1 MAVKEVVKAVAKVAK
16 VAKAVAETA
25 EEARKA
31 LGYTAKELQNISAAD
46 FNKLTNVQL
55 KGALRTM
62 QKATSQRKRRLEKSG
77 VFSDALQGFE
87 ERGGI
92 KTNLNNRVAMQAELK
107 RAIQFM
113 NAKTSTIQG
122 ARASELQAREDI
134 GLPADSEK
142 EIVKE
147 SWRMFHKLQEEY
159 PNFLA
164 KEVMQHQRYS
174 NVREAIGKASQKGAT
189 QEQISKM
196 LHEMSAQA
204 EKQNNREVQRLTKSL
219 RDFNIH
225 DYLLK
230 FDPEQFAKD
239 YPQEWEKI
247 QEKQARKNKRSKA
260 SGYNE
265 QWIYNRD

>member
-1 MAVKEVVKAVAKVAK
+1 MALKSLKAIAKAMKAVT
-16 VAKAVAETA
+16 ETA

-46 FNKLTNVQL
+46 FNKLTNAQL

-122 ARASELQAREDI
+122 ARASELQAREAL
-134 GLPADSEK
+134 GLQADTDK
-142 EIVKE
+142 ETVRDT
-147 SWRMFHKLQEEY
+147 WDMFHRLQEEY
-159 PNFLA
+159 PQYLS
-164 KEVMQHQRYS
+164 KETMKGQRYRNLQS
-174 NVREAIGKASQKGAT
+174 AIGKASQRGAT
-189 QEQISKM
+189 QEEISKTIK
-196 LHEMSAQA
+196 EMYEKA
-204 EKQNNREVQRLTKSL
+204 EAGNTRAVSRLIKSL
-219 RDFNIH
+219 RE
-225 DYLLK
+225 YTPK
-230 FDPEQFAKD
+230 E
-239 YPQEWEKI
+239 
-247 QEKQARKNKRSKA
+247 
-260 SGYNE
+260 
-265 QWIYNRD
+265 

>member
-1 MAVKEVVKAVAKVAK
+1 MALKSLKAIAKA
-16 VAKAVAETA
+16 AKAVAETA

-46 FNKLTNVQL
+46 FNKLTNAQL

-77 VFSDALQGFE
+77 VFSDALQGFK

-134 GLPADSEK
+134 GLPKDTDK

-147 SWRMFHKLQEEY
+147 SWDVFHRLQEEHPHY
-159 PNFLA
+159 LS
-164 KEVMQHQRYS
+164 KEIMKGQRYR
-174 NVREAIGKASQKGAT
+174 NVQKAIGKASRAGMS
-189 QEQISKM
+189 QEEISKT
-196 LHEMSAQA
+196 LHKMYEQA
-204 EKQNNREVQRLTKSL
+204 DKGNSRAVSRLIKSL
-219 RDFNIH
+219 RE
-225 DYLLK
+225 YK
-230 FDPEQFAKD
+230 PKE
-239 YPQEWEKI
+239 
-247 QEKQARKNKRSKA
+247 
-260 SGYNE
+260 
-265 QWIYNRD
+265 

>member
-1 MAVKEVVKAVAKVAK
+1 MALKSLKAIAKA
-16 VAKAVAETA
+16 AKAVTETA
-25 EEARKA
+25 EQARKA

-46 FNKLTNVQL
+46 FNKLTNAQL

-134 GLPADSEK
+134 GLPKDTNK

-147 SWRMFHKLQEEY
+147 SWDIFHRLQEEHPHY
-159 PNFLA
+159 LS
-164 KEVMQHQRYS
+164 KEVMKGQRYR
-174 NVREAIGKASQKGAT
+174 NVQQAIGKASRAGMS
-189 QEQISKM
+189 QEEISKT
-196 LHEMSAQA
+196 LHKMYEQADKGNSSA
-204 EKQNNREVQRLTKSL
+204 VSRLIKSL
-219 RDFNIH
+219 RE
-225 DYLLK
+225 YTQK
-230 FDPEQFAKD
+230 E
-239 YPQEWEKI
+239 
-247 QEKQARKNKRSKA
+247 
-260 SGYNE
+260 
-265 QWIYNRD
+265 

>member
-1 MAVKEVVKAVAKVAK
+1 MAVKEVVKAVAKAV
-16 VAKAVAETA
+16 KAVAQTA

-46 FNKLTNVQL
+46 FNKLTNAQL

-122 ARASELQAREDI
+122 ARASELQSREAL
-134 GLPADSEK
+134 GLQADTDK
-142 EIVKE
+142 ETVRDT
-147 SWRMFHKLQEEY
+147 WDMFHRLQEEY
-159 PNFLA
+159 PQYLS
-164 KEVMQHQRYS
+164 KETMKGQRYRNLQS
-174 NVREAIGKASQKGAT
+174 AIGKASQRGAT
-189 QEQISKM
+189 QEEISKTIK
-196 LHEMSAQA
+196 EMYEKA
-204 EKQNNREVQRLTKSL
+204 EAGNTRAVSRLIKSL
-219 RDFNIH
+219 RE
-225 DYLLK
+225 YTPK
-230 FDPEQFAKD
+230 E
-239 YPQEWEKI
+239 
-247 QEKQARKNKRSKA
+247 
-260 SGYNE
+260 
-265 QWIYNRD
+265 

>member
-1 MAVKEVVKAVAKVAK
+1 MAVKEVVKAVAKA
-16 VAKAVAETA
+16 AKAVAQTA

-46 FNKLTNVQL
+46 FNKLTNAQL

-134 GLPADSEK
+134 GLPKDADK

-147 SWRMFHKLQEEY
+147 SWDIFHRLQEEHPHY
-159 PNFLA
+159 LS
-164 KEVMQHQRYS
+164 KEVMKGQRYR
-174 NVREAIGKASQKGAT
+174 NVQDAIGKASRAGMS
-189 QEQISKM
+189 QEEISKTIHKM
-196 LHEMSAQA
+196 YEQA
-204 EKQNNREVQRLTKSL
+204 DKGNSHAVSRLIRSL
-219 RDFNIH
+219 REC
-225 DYLLK
+225 K
-230 FDPEQFAKD
+230 PKE
-239 YPQEWEKI
+239 
-247 QEKQARKNKRSKA
+247 
-260 SGYNE
+260 
-265 QWIYNRD
+265 